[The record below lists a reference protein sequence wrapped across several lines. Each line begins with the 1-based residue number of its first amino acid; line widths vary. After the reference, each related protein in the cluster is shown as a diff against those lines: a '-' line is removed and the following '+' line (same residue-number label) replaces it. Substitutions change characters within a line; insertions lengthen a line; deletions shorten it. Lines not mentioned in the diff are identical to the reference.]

1 MQSLLAAL
9 AKWTVSDWLMLA
21 YDVVTA
27 IAACVAYFALRTIRG
42 QGRVMQEQLEQMK
55 ASNEVA
61 RVNVNALLNTERPW
75 LVVRLRYASPK
86 VIIDIANE
94 GRTPAAIVL
103 AVGKYTFWPTAD
115 LHNVSLP
122 THNEELVHRR
132 ILIPRETWPAFYEFD
147 VTSDRERFAKAVA
160 GTLRFVFFG
169 ALKYID
175 TVGNDQL
182 PLRETSYCYS
192 FDVTK
197 SQFDM
202 CGLKE
207 TNRHT

>member
-21 YDVVTA
+21 YDIVTA
-27 IAACVAYFALRTIRG
+27 VAACVAYFALRTIRG

-86 VIIDIANE
+86 VIVDIANE

-103 AVGKYTFWPTAD
+103 AVGKYTFWATAD

-122 THNEELVHRR
+122 THSEELVHRR

-147 VTSDRERFAKAVA
+147 ITSDRERFDKAVA
-160 GTLRFVFFG
+160 GALRFVFFG
-169 ALKYID
+169 TLKYID

-197 SQFDM
+197 SQFAM